1 MARVAR
7 QVFALCLNL
16 PHTAIGR
23 VCPVATTFID
33 YGPSHTGGQLS
44 LTGLAGRA
52 VARDED
58 LELNILRLGFG
69 IDIDER
75 AL

>member
-1 MARVAR
+1 VARVSR

-23 VCPVATTFID
+23 VCPGAITFID
-33 YGPSHTGGQLS
+33 YGPSDTGWQLS
-44 LTGLAGRA
+44 LTGLAGIA

-58 LELNILRLGFG
+58 LVLNVLRLGFG

-75 AL
+75 VL